1 MMLQKVLLDKLMLEK
16 GLLQRVLFSSAL
28 VVMVVILFMIVYS
41 ENGFKDWLFLSKEV
55 ERIEV
60 ANRDLDMRNREIART
75 IERLKTDMGYIEHLA
90 RHELGMVA
98 DNEIVFRFKDGEK
111 E

>member
-1 MMLQKVLLDKLMLEK
+1 MQKVLLDKLMLEK
-16 GLLQRVLFSSAL
+16 GFLQRVLFLSAI

-41 ENGFKDWLFLSKEV
+41 ENGLKDLLFLSKEV

-60 ANRDLDMRNREIART
+60 DNRELDVRNREIART
-75 IERLKTDMGYIEHLA
+75 IERLKNDMGYIEHLA